1 MDSALIN
8 SPGGVMFV
16 LCAVAGFY
24 FLLEQRTA
32 WKMFTLFPPL
42 LWIYATP
49 VLLNNLNVIP
59 NASPAYDGLRSYALP
74 LFIVLMLLQV
84 NVPAVVRIM
93 GGGVLVMLM
102 GTAGVVVGGV
112 VAYVIVQPWLAADAW
127 TGFGALAGSWIGGTG
142 NMAAV
147 AEGLST
153 PPEQFGLA
161 VLADNL
167 VYVVWLPILLGS
179 KSFADRFNRW
189 ARVPADRLAK
199 LEHASAGLSL
209 TERPVAMREYLYLA
223 VLALGIT
230 WGADALAERIPEWPP
245 ILSTSTWKI
254 LLVTTLAL
262 VASATPLRRLPG
274 STPIATAI
282 IYVFVAAMGA
292 RASLSGLNQA
302 PAFVLGAFIWIFIHG
317 AFCLAGAWLF
327 KVDIHSAAIASAA
340 NIGGVASAPV
350 VAAYHRASLVPVA
363 ILMAL
368 IGYALG
374 NYLALLTAQ
383 LARWAAGAA

>member
-1 MDSALIN
+1 MSGPLI
-8 SPGGVMFV
+8 STPMGVMFV
-16 LCAVAGFY
+16 LVAVAGFF
-24 FLLEQRTA
+24 FLLEQRSG
-32 WKMFTLFPPL
+32 WKIFTLFPPL

-49 VLLNNLNVIP
+49 VALNNLGVIP
-59 NASPAYDGLRSYALP
+59 SSSPTYDGLRTYALP
-74 LFIVLMLLQV
+74 LFIVLMLLHV
-84 NVPAVVRIM
+84 NVPLVVRIM

-102 GTAGVVVGGV
+102 GTLGVVVGG
-112 VAYVIVQPWLAADAW
+112 AMSYLIVHPWLAEDAW

-147 AEGLST
+147 AEGLNT

-189 ARVPADRLAK
+189 ARVPADRLDRLAR
-199 LEHASAGLSL
+199 ASEEVSL
-209 TERPVAMREYLYLA
+209 QEQPVAMREYLYLS
-223 VLALGIT
+223 VVALGIT
-230 WGADALAERIPEWPP
+230 WAADLIALRLPELPP
-245 ILSTSTWKI
+245 ILSTSTWKV

-262 VASATPLRRLPG
+262 MASATPLRRLPG
-274 STPIATAI
+274 ATPIATAI

-292 RASLSGLNQA
+292 RASLGGLTQA
-302 PAFVLGAFIWIFIHG
+302 PAFVLGAFIWIAVHG
-317 AFCLAGAWLF
+317 LFCLAGAWLF
-327 KVDIHSAAIASAA
+327 KVDVHSAAIASAA
-340 NIGGVASAPV
+340 NVGGAASAPV

-383 LARWAAGAA
+383 LARWVAG

>member
-1 MDSALIN
+1 MNDALIG
-8 SPGGVMFV
+8 SPIGVMFV
-16 LCAVAGFY
+16 LVAVAAFY
-24 FLLEQRTA
+24 FLLEQRSG
-32 WKMFTLFPPL
+32 WKVFSIFPPL

-49 VLLNNLNVIP
+49 VLLNNLRVIP
-59 NASPAYDGLRSYALP
+59 STSPVYDGLRAYALP

-84 NVPAVVRIM
+84 NVPVVVRIM

-102 GTAGVVVGGV
+102 GTLGVVVGGV
-112 VAYVIVQPWLAADAW
+112 LAYWLVHPWLAADAW

-147 AEGLST
+147 AEGLAT

-167 VYVVWLPILLGS
+167 VYVVWLPVLLGS
-179 KSFADRFNRW
+179 KSFAARFNRW
-189 ARVPADRLAK
+189 ARVPADRLAR
-199 LEHASAGLSL
+199 LEGASAELSL
-209 TERPVAMREYLYLA
+209 AERPVAMREYLYLA

-230 WGADALAERIPEWPP
+230 WLADVLAAWLPEVPP
-245 ILSTSTWKI
+245 ILSASTWKV

-262 VASATPLRRLPG
+262 LASATPLRRLPG
-274 STPIATAI
+274 STAMATAI

-292 RASLSGLNQA
+292 RASLSGLTQA

-317 AFCLAGAWLF
+317 VFCLAGAWLF
-327 KVDIHSAAIASAA
+327 KVDVHSAAIASAA
-340 NIGGVASAPV
+340 NIGGAASAPV

-383 LARWAAGAA
+383 LARWAAG